1 MRKAYEGR
9 LTRCCTKHW
18 FYREIRRQEGYLENK
33 HIYNIHISLTYFRK
47 LFKNIL
53 ILNTWISFND
63 E

>member
-33 HIYNIHISLTYFRK
+33 LHNTYLPH
-47 LFKNIL
+47 LF
-53 ILNTWISFND
+53 
-63 E
+63 